1 MLSLDES
8 LVDLYRRQV
17 ISRESLFNFCAD
29 RQEVEKLVG
38 GAGPKASRQP
48 YVPAS

>member
-1 MLSLDES
+1 MSPEWTRKTIKS
-8 LVDLYRRQV
+8 Y